1 MEGWRRKSR
10 LWRVAAF
17 LVFALFGAG
26 AAHTQDEQKSKVLV
40 IVTDDGAP
48 CPWAK
53 VTIRPKG
60 IVEGWPERKA
70 EIVLTADDH
79 GHATANLGAGV
90 YWVKAVDSI
99 GAKEPEAGP
108 LKIQSG
114 MKQPVRIWLALRYW
128 DCAHVTCML

>member
-1 MEGWRRKSR
+1 MKHPRRILWPWRTA
-10 LWRVAAF
+10 LVVA
-17 LVFALFGAG
+17 FALF
-26 AAHTQDEQKSKVLV
+26 AASTTHAQSDQKSKVVV
-40 IVTDDGAP
+40 IVTDDDAP

-60 IVEGWPERKA
+60 TVEGWPEGKT
-70 EIVLTADDH
+70 EIVLKADDH

-108 LKIQSG
+108 LKIKSG
-114 MKQPVRIWLALRYW
+114 MKQPIRIRLALRYW
-128 DCAHVTCML
+128 DCAHVTCKL